1 VREGSTGER
10 ETMRKRA
17 RTNAELASEIAALQE
32 RIFELEALAA
42 RATAAEENLLQAQQ
56 EISQQQAEIAAL
68 FGSFR
73 AILQYRKFTEA
84 ARAIFD
90 ACKSLIGATAGYVG
104 LLSADGQ
111 TNEVLL
117 LDSGNLP
124 CAVDPSLPMPVRGL
138 RARAYRS
145 GTVVYDNDF
154 SRGDWTRFLPEGHVQ
169 LDNVLFA
176 PLVLEGKALGIVGLA
191 NKLQGFTENDARLA
205 SAFGELAAVA
215 LQNSRALEALERSQD
230 ELEHRVAERTAALSR
245 TNVALAAEI
254 GDRVKAER
262 LLQERNELLESM
274 FAHIHF
280 LIAYMDAEFNFIRVN
295 RAYAAAAGRNPEF
308 YVGKNHFALFP
319 DEENET
325 IFRRVVETGLP
336 HFAVEKAFVSAAHP
350 EREVTYW
357 DWSLQ
362 AVKDAESKV
371 RGLILGL
378 VDVTERRRAQIALQ
392 ASDAKY
398 STLVENS
405 LIGIFINM
413 DGRIVFAN
421 DRFAEIFGYSRDELM
436 GTEALRLVHPE
447 DRALVEDT
455 RIKRLRGE
463 PVPAEYESRG
473 LTKRG
478 ETIWVIR
485 RNTVIDYQGRR
496 AVLGNLVDVTKR
508 RHMEEALRQSER
520 NLRHLSAQLL
530 NAQETERGRIAREL
544 HDGIGQ
550 GLSAIKFRLE
560 DVLQQMRRGET
571 DEGCH
576 LLELVIPL
584 IRKAI
589 EETRRIS
596 MDLRPATLDGLG
608 ILATVSWLCREFQG
622 TYRGVRIENEI
633 TVREEEVPENL
644 KVVIYR
650 ILQEAL
656 NNVAK
661 HSRADLIR
669 IHLRKQAG
677 RIELSVRDNG
687 TGFEPMRVLAK
698 QSGKIGYGLTSMRE
712 RSELSGG
719 SFFLESDRGKGT
731 LVRASW
737 PIR

>member
-1 VREGSTGER
+1 
-10 ETMRKRA
+10 MRKRA
-17 RTNAELASEIAALQE
+17 RTKAELVSEIAALQE
-32 RIFELEALAA
+32 RICELEASAT
-42 RATAAEENLLQAQQ
+42 RATAAEENLLQARQ
-56 EISQQQAEIAAL
+56 EISQRQAEIAAL

-73 AILQYRKFTEA
+73 AILQYRKFKEA

-90 ACKSLIGATAGYVG
+90 ACKSLIGATAGYVA

-111 TNEVLL
+111 TNEVLF

-138 RARAYRS
+138 RACAYRS
-145 GTVVYDNDF
+145 GTVIYDNDF
-154 SRGDWTRFLPEGHVQ
+154 SRGDWTKFLPEGHVH
-169 LDNVLFA
+169 LDNVLFS

-191 NKLQGFTENDARLA
+191 NKPQGFTENDARLA

-215 LQNSRALEALERSQD
+215 LQNSRALEAMERSHD
-230 ELEHRVAERTAALSR
+230 ELELRVAERTTALST
-245 TNVALAAEI
+245 TNAALAAEI
-254 GDRVKAER
+254 GDRVKAEQ
-262 LLQERNELLESM
+262 LLQERNELLESI
-274 FAHIHF
+274 FANIHF

-319 DEENET
+319 DEESEK

-336 HFAVEKAFVSAAHP
+336 HFAVEKAFVSPAHP

-378 VDVTERRRAQIALQ
+378 VDVTEGKRAQIALQ

-398 STLVENS
+398 GTLVENS
-405 LIGIFINM
+405 LIGIFINL

-421 DRFAEIFGYSRDELM
+421 DRFAEIFGYSREEIM

-455 RIKRLRGE
+455 RMKRLRGE

-473 LTKRG
+473 VTRRG

-508 RHMEEALRQSER
+508 RHVEEALRQSER

-550 GLSAIKFRLE
+550 GLSAIKFRVE
-560 DVLQQMRRGET
+560 DVLQQMRRGKT

-576 LLELVIPL
+576 LLKPVIPL

-622 TYRGVRIENEI
+622 TYRGVRIENELTI
-633 TVREEEVPENL
+633 REDEVPENL
-644 KVVIYR
+644 KVVLYR

-661 HSRADLIR
+661 HSRADLVR

-687 TGFEPMRVLAK
+687 VGFEPMRVLAK
-698 QSGKIGYGLTSMRE
+698 QSGKAGYGLTSMRE

-719 SFFLESDRGKGT
+719 SFFLESDRARGT

-737 PIR
+737 PTP